1 MHNVVNPIKRFTELI
16 SLEKKEIISIYFYAA
31 ISGLIYLSLPLGI
44 QAIINL
50 LFGGIISTSLF
61 ILVIAVAVGVGING
75 WLQIIRMQVNERI
88 QKRIFTR
95 YSLEFA
101 YKIPRLDLVSVDNY
115 HLPELVNRF
124 FDIALLQKGLSKVLL
139 EFPAASIQIIFGIIL
154 LSLYS
159 HVFIIFGIILLG
171 LIFLILRVTYPKGM
185 STSLSESKYKYE
197 VGHWLEEA
205 ARTIKSI
212 KFMGRLNFPAQKAD
226 QLISGYL
233 DAREEHFKILKI
245 QYWAFVAFKTLTTIA
260 LLLVGCFLVIDQK
273 INIGQF
279 IATEIIIISI
289 LSSVE
294 KVIDSLDVIY
304 DMLTSLEKVSHIL
317 DKPNERLSGISI
329 DEIHSKNGLALKA
342 EQLSYRF
349 NNNGK
354 YNLHDLNFEI
364 NAGEKVCIFGTE
376 GSGKSTLLKL
386 FTGAYPQYEGQL
398 LINNYPVS
406 NYNLELLRKE
416 IGISMASDDIFSGT
430 LSDNLTLGNQN
441 ISNQQILEVA
451 EETGLLPFI
460 QSLKDGLQH
469 SINSS
474 GKQLPRNTINKILI
488 TRALLDS
495 PKLVLIEDC
504 WSSLERSEQEKMVSL
519 LTNNKNK
526 FTLIGVSNDPNFAA
540 NCDKIILLDEGKI
553 VDFGTFQDVAKN
565 SNYSKLFKQLSL

>member
-1 MHNVVNPIKRFTELI
+1 MYNVVEPLKRFIELVK
-16 SLEKKEIISIYFYAA
+16 LEKKEIISIYFYAA
-31 ISGLIYLSLPLGI
+31 LSGLIYLSLPLGI

-61 ILVIAVAVGVGING
+61 ILVIAVASGVAING
-75 WLQIIRMQVNERI
+75 WLQIVRMQVNERI

-101 YKIPRLDLVSVDNY
+101 YKIPRLDLISVDNY

-124 FDIALLQKGLSKVLL
+124 FDIASLQKGLSKVLL
-139 EFPAASIQIIFGIIL
+139 EFPSAFIQIIFGIIL

-159 HVFIIFGIILLG
+159 HVFIIFGIILVG
-171 LIFLILRVTYPKGM
+171 LIFLILRFTYPKGM
-185 STSLSESKYKYE
+185 STSLTESKYKYE
-197 VGHWLEEA
+197 VGHWLEET

-212 KFMGRLNFPAQKAD
+212 KFMGRSNFPAQKAD
-226 QLISGYL
+226 MLISGYL

-245 QYWAFVAFKTLTTIA
+245 QYWAFVVFKTLTTIA
-260 LLLVGCFLVIDQK
+260 LLLVGCFLVIDEK

-279 IATEIIIISI
+279 IATEIIIITI
-289 LSSVE
+289 LNSVE

-317 DKPNERLSGISI
+317 DKPNERTSGIDLSIVKSEKGISI
-329 DEIHSKNGLALKA
+329 KA
-342 EQLSYRF
+342 ENLSYRF
-349 NNNGK
+349 KSNEK
-354 YNLHDLNFEI
+354 YNLRQLNFEI

-398 LINNYPVS
+398 LINNYPAS
-406 NYNLELLRKE
+406 NYNLDLLRKE

-430 LSDNLTLGNQN
+430 LRDNLTLGNEH
-441 ISNQQILEVA
+441 ISNQKILDVA

-469 SINSS
+469 TINSS

-495 PKLVLIEDC
+495 PKLVLVEDC
-504 WSSLERSEQEKMVSL
+504 WSSLERNEQEKMVSL
-519 LTNNKNK
+519 LTNSKNN

-540 NCDKIILLDEGKI
+540 SCDKIILLDEGQI
-553 VDFGTFQDVAKN
+553 LDFGAFHDVAKN
-565 SNYSKLFKQLSL
+565 NNYSKLFKQLSL

>member
-1 MHNVVNPIKRFTELI
+1 MQNVVNPIKRFIELI
-16 SLEKKEIISIYFYAA
+16 ALEKKEIISIYFYAA

-44 QAIINL
+44 QSIINL

-61 ILVIAVAVGVGING
+61 ILVIAVAIGVGING

-101 YKIPRLDLVSVDNY
+101 YKIPRLDLISVDNY

-124 FDIALLQKGLSKVLL
+124 FDIASLQKGLSKVLL
-139 EFPAASIQIIFGIIL
+139 EFPSAFIQIIFGIIL

-171 LIFLILRVTYPKGM
+171 LIFLILRFTYPKGM
-185 STSLSESKYKYE
+185 STSLTESKYKYE
-197 VGHWLEEA
+197 VGHWLEEV

-212 KFMGRLNFPAQKAD
+212 KFMGRSNFPAQKAD

-260 LLLVGCFLVIDQK
+260 LLLVGCFLVIDEK

-279 IATEIIIISI
+279 IATEIIIITI

-294 KVIDSLDVIY
+294 KVIDSLDAIY
-304 DMLTSLEKVSHIL
+304 DMLTSLEKVSHIM
-317 DKPNERLSGISI
+317 DKPNERISGININEVSSNKGLSI
-329 DEIHSKNGLALKA
+329 KA
-342 EQLSYRF
+342 DHLSYRF
-349 NNNGK
+349 KSGEK
-354 YNLHDLNFEI
+354 YNLHNLNFEI
-364 NAGEKVCIFGTE
+364 NSGEKVCIFGTE

-398 LINNYPVS
+398 LINNYPIS
-406 NYNLELLRKE
+406 NYNLELLRNE

-430 LSDNLTLGNQN
+430 LRDNLILGNEN
-441 ISNQQILEVA
+441 ISNQRIIEVA
-451 EETGLLPFI
+451 QETGLLSFI
-460 QSLKDGLQH
+460 QSIKDGLQH
-469 SINSS
+469 TINSS
-474 GKQLPRNTINKILI
+474 GKQLPRNIINKILV
-488 TRALLDS
+488 TRALLAS

-504 WSSLERSEQEKMVSL
+504 WSSLERNEQEKMVSL
-519 LTNNKNK
+519 LTNKNNI

-540 NCDKIILLDEGKI
+540 NCDKIILLDEGEI
-553 VDFGTFQDVAKN
+553 LDFGAFKDVAKN
-565 SNYSKLFKQLSL
+565 NNYTKLFKQLSL

>member
-124 FDIALLQKGLSKVLL
+124 FDIASLQKGLSKVLL

>member
-1 MHNVVNPIKRFTELI
+1 
-16 SLEKKEIISIYFYAA
+16 
-31 ISGLIYLSLPLGI
+31 
-44 QAIINL
+44 
-50 LFGGIISTSLF
+50 
-61 ILVIAVAVGVGING
+61 
-75 WLQIIRMQVNERI
+75 
-88 QKRIFTR
+88 
-95 YSLEFA
+95 
-101 YKIPRLDLVSVDNY
+101 
-115 HLPELVNRF
+115 
-124 FDIALLQKGLSKVLL
+124 
-139 EFPAASIQIIFGIIL
+139 
-154 LSLYS
+154 
-159 HVFIIFGIILLG
+159 
-171 LIFLILRVTYPKGM
+171 
-185 STSLSESKYKYE
+185 
-197 VGHWLEEA
+197 
-205 ARTIKSI
+205 
-212 KFMGRLNFPAQKAD
+212 MGRLNFPAQKAD